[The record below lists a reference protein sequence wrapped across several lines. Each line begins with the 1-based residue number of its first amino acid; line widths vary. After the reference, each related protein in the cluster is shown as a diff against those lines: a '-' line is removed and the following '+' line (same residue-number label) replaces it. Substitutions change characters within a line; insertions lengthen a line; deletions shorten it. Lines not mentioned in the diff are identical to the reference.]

1 MALYCTETFLH
12 SKGNNQQ
19 TAEKICILEGE
30 NIFKFFIQE
39 KVTFQIIQ
47 ETQAT
52 QPEVIQPDF

>member
-1 MALYCTETFLH
+1 MFLH
-12 SKGNNQQ
+12 SKRNNQQ